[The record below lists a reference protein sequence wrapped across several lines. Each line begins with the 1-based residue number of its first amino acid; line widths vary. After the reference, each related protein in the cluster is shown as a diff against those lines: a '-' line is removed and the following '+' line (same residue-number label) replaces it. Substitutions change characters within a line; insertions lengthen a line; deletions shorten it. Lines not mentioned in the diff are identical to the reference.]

1 MSEAKD
7 LIKKMVELGNQ
18 DEEIKATL
26 KGWGGTIQYVL
37 NDEEFYVKYNE
48 DGTAEFVEGKAD
60 NPNFTVKATP
70 EYWLDVLKGKE
81 DAVMGFMQGKYKIEG
96 NFMEAQKL
104 ASALKKFEGKL

>member
-1 MSEAKD
+1 MSETKD

-18 DEEIKATL
+18 DEEIKNLL
-26 KGWGGTIQYVL
+26 KGWNGIIQYVL
-37 NDEEFYVKYNE
+37 NGEEFYVKYNE
-48 DGTAEFVEGKAD
+48 DGTAEFAEGKAE
-60 NPNFTVKATP
+60 NPNFTIIATP

-104 ASALKKFEGKL
+104 ASVLKKFEGKL